1 MLIPTTGA
9 IEDVTVTA
17 SGTNYTTDIRVSIR
31 DVAVGTTI
39 ANAFPEEIP
48 NVVVGNPGTNVPQQM
63 LK

>member
-31 DVAVGTTI
+31 DVA
-39 ANAFPEEIP
+39 AAQLLQMLFLEEIP
-48 NVVVGNPGTNVPQQM
+48 NVVVGNPGN
-63 LK
+63 